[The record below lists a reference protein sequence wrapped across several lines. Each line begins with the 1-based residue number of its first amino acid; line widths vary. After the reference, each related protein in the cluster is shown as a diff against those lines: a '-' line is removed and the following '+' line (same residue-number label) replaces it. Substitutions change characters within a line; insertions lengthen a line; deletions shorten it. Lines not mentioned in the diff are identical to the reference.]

1 MRSFSLVLTT
11 TPTLVSQGGTR
22 GLPRSI
28 LVQVPTGGSTIY
40 VGGSDV
46 SPVNGLS
53 ITAEGMLAV
62 DLVADAIH
70 MVVASGTQEIRV
82 LEMN

>member
-1 MRSFSLVLTT
+1 
-11 TPTLVSQGGTR
+11 
-22 GLPRSI
+22 
-28 LVQVPTGGSTIY
+28 
-40 VGGSDV
+40 V

-53 ITAEGMLAV
+53 VAADGMLAV

-70 MVVASGTQEIRV
+70 MVVASGAQEIRV